1 MGKTRTPTYCKHF
14 PFCEPLK
21 TLVGKL
27 SLRLLDTYTNILPME
42 AEIICSQCDDFERRE
57 MSRLTE

>member
-1 MGKTRTPTYCKHF
+1 MGERRSPTHCRHF

-27 SLRLLDTYTNILPME
+27 SLRLLDTYSNILPIE
-42 AEIICSQCDDFERRE
+42 AELICSQCDDFDRRE
-57 MSRLTE
+57 MLGLTE